1 MTVAL
6 LATAALATI
15 YWATRWESM
24 LSRDG
29 KCRQGESRK
38 FSIYFGQERDICPEM
53 EQTGA
58 LLHQLKL
65 VSLFIF

>member
-1 MTVAL
+1 
-6 LATAALATI
+6 
-15 YWATRWESM
+15 M

-38 FSIYFGQERDICPEM
+38 FSIYFGHERDICPEM

-58 LLHQLKL
+58 VLHQQKL
-65 VSLFIF
+65 GSLFYF